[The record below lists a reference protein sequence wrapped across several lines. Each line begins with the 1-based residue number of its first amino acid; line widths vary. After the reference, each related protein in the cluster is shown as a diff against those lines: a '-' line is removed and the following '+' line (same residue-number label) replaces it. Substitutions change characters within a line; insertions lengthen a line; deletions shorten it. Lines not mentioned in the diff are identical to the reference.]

1 MIITGDNIHLY
12 RLMVLRK
19 GLQLESMGMKVK
31 RGVSCLKTL
40 RSLGFTGTRKQIQ
53 AQLDD
58 LHAQIHRT
66 TDEA

>member
-1 MIITGDNIHLY
+1 MIITGNNIHLY

-19 GLQLESMGMKVK
+19 GLELEAMGIKVK

-40 RSLGFTGTRKQIQ
+40 KSLGFTGTRQQIK
-53 AQLDD
+53 AQLDE
-58 LHAQIHRT
+58 LIELVKRA